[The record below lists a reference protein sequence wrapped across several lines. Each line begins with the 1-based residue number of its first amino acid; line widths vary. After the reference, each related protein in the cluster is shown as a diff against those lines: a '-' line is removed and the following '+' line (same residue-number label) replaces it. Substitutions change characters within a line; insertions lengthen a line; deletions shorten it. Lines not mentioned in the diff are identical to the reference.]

1 MTLPNLCIVLEYAA
15 RGGLDTLLKNQKP
28 KGAPSANAVKLTAA
42 LRLRIALSI
51 VRGLAYLHSSEPPF
65 IHRDLKPANCFV
77 FEDPAVVKIGCVGGG
92 GLRARRRGGA
102 TRRYASQCPPPTIP
116 TPTHPLL
123 CPFPERRAAT
133 LG

>member
-51 VRGLAYLHSSEPPF
+51 ARGLAYLHSSEPPF
-65 IHRDLKPANCFV
+65 IHRDLKPC
-77 FEDPAVVKIGCVGGG
+77 
-92 GLRARRRGGA
+92 
-102 TRRYASQCPPPTIP
+102 
-116 TPTHPLL
+116 LL
-123 CPFPERRAAT
+123 YTSPSPRDS
-133 LG
+133 